1 VNRAQRRALKKKKG
15 QATLEE
21 DQFLFHLM
29 PDSCSSCGI
38 PFDKKDKQQALTW
51 SVVVR
56 KADKRVSLF
65 CPTCIQKTREVLDG
79 TSKRSSESDG

>member
-1 VNRAQRRALKKKKG
+1 MNRAERRALKKKKG
-15 QATLEE
+15 QATVEE

-29 PDSCSSCGI
+29 PDSCSSCGSS
-38 PFDKKDKQQALTW
+38 FDKKNKQQALTW

-56 KADKRVSLF
+56 KAEKKVNLF

>member
-1 VNRAQRRALKKKKG
+1 MNRAQRRALKKKKG

-29 PDSCSSCGI
+29 PDSCSSCGS
-38 PFDKKDKQQALTW
+38 PFDKKNKQQALTW

-56 KADKRVSLF
+56 KAEKKVNLF

>member
-1 VNRAQRRALKKKKG
+1 MNRAQRRALKKKKG

-29 PDSCSSCGI
+29 PDSCSSCDTS
-38 PFDKKDKQQALTW
+38 FDKKNKQQALTW

-56 KADKRVSLF
+56 KAEKKVSLF

-79 TSKRSSESDG
+79 TSKRSSESNG

>member
-1 VNRAQRRALKKKKG
+1 MNRAQRRALKKKKG

-29 PDSCSSCGI
+29 PDSCSSCGS
-38 PFDKKDKQQALTW
+38 PFDKKNKQQALTW

-56 KADKRVSLF
+56 KAEKKVNLF
-65 CPTCIQKTREVLDG
+65 CPTCIQTTREAVNDI
-79 TSKRSSESDG
+79 TKSSS

>member
-1 VNRAQRRALKKKKG
+1 MNRAQRRALKKKKG

-29 PDSCSSCGI
+29 PDSCSSCGS
-38 PFDKKDKQQALTW
+38 PFDKKNKQQALTW

-56 KADKRVSLF
+56 KAEKKVNLF

-79 TSKRSSESDG
+79 TSKRSSESNG